1 MLEIRRIR
9 PTRLINIPTKTLFFN
24 IKTPMTISPKV
35 TVKNSKIMH
44 TINGYLI
51 IFGTFL
57 FSDRDAGDRKLICG
71 RATRSKEWKP
81 VWDHSF
87 FCAVN
92 IPEMPGWA
100 LPA

>member
-1 MLEIRRIR
+1 MH
-9 PTRLINIPTKTLFFN
+9 TLFMIVFCVRSCPG
-24 IKTPMTISPKV
+24 IR
-35 TVKNSKIMH
+35 KNRGFFRCGMAVFWH
-44 TINGYLI
+44 
-51 IFGTFL
+51 FL

-92 IPEMPGWA
+92 IPEMLGWA

>member
-1 MLEIRRIR
+1 MSGAVRASGRTED
-9 PTRLINIPTKTLFFN
+9 FSDAAWQF
-24 IKTPMTISPKV
+24 
-35 TVKNSKIMH
+35 
-44 TINGYLI
+44 
-51 IFGTFL
+51 FGTFL

-92 IPEMPGWA
+92 IPEMLGWA
-100 LPA
+100 L

>member
-1 MLEIRRIR
+1 MLFRSAYAVYDCILCQELSGHQEEQRI
-9 PTRLINIPTKTLFFN
+9 F
-24 IKTPMTISPKV
+24 PMRHGS
-35 TVKNSKIMH
+35 
-44 TINGYLI
+44 LLAL
-51 IFGTFL
+51 FL
-57 FSDRDAGDRKLICG
+57 FSDRDAGNRKLICG

-92 IPEMPGWA
+92 IPEMLGWA